1 MSQIYSLY
9 SDVNLTM
16 VMSRTITPLEMFFE
30 GEDKIPRTINLGIN
44 IKANPFFEIYKMS
57 STIKNSKNIFL
68 FI

>member
-1 MSQIYSLY
+1 
-9 SDVNLTM
+9 
-16 VMSRTITPLEMFFE
+16 MSRTITPLEMFFE